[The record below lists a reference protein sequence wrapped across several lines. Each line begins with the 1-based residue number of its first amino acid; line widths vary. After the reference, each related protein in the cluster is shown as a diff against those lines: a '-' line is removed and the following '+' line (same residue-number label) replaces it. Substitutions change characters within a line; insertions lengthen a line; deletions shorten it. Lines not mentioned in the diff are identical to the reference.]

1 MREYHK
7 INTVFKRDPEK
18 KNTIITAWAHP
29 ALDILAENEHWTW
42 TEKVDGTNIRVHWD
56 GENVT
61 FGGRTDRAQIPAVL
75 VARLQNI
82 FKKETM
88 SAIFEDKSI
97 TLYGEGF
104 GSKIQKGGGLYEMP
118 VGCTVDFI
126 LFDAFVEPR
135 WWLERKNLEEIS
147 ESLNIPI
154 APIVYTGDI
163 ESAAQHMLDNRGSCL
178 GKRDWEGLVG
188 RMPHELFDRA
198 GQRLIFKLKIKDF
211 ERYYHVHGTE
221 FSWALCPCPASKQG
235 NLQL

>member
-82 FKKETM
+82 FKKET
-88 SAIFEDKSI
+88 
-97 TLYGEGF
+97 
-104 GSKIQKGGGLYEMP
+104 Q
-118 VGCTVDFI
+118 I
-126 LFDAFVEPR
+126 LE
-135 WWLERKNLEEIS
+135 
-147 ESLNIPI
+147 
-154 APIVYTGDI
+154 
-163 ESAAQHMLDNRGSCL
+163 NRL
-178 GKRDWEGLVG
+178 
-188 RMPHELFDRA
+188 
-198 GQRLIFKLKIKDF
+198 
-211 ERYYHVHGTE
+211 
-221 FSWALCPCPASKQG
+221 
-235 NLQL
+235 